1 MTIDELCRR
10 VRQGERTVLID
21 RFGSLDG
28 LTVHVHPSTLW
39 QLEAEFRQIATVP
52 VYFELGKVATIFG
65 YPLKSDVSLDLD
77 DIKLRWEW
85 SA

>member
-39 QLEAEFRQIATVP
+39 QLEAEFQQTVTVP
-52 VYFELGKVATIFG
+52 VHFEMNKASVFG
-65 YPLKSDVSLDLD
+65 HPLKGDESLDLD
-77 DIKLRWEW
+77 DVKLRWEW